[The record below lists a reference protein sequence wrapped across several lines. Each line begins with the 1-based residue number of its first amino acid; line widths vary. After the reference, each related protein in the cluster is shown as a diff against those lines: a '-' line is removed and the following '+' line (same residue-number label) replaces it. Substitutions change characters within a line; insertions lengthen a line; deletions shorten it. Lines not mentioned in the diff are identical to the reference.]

1 MNPLEDFLRMN
12 TIQEAEE
19 GEEDDSF
26 EIYKEVNKKK
36 KLETYSSQLDE
47 IEQKVEAHN
56 SQ

>member
-36 KLETYSSQLDE
+36 KLEIYSSQLDE